1 MKVEQ
6 FLTHH
11 GIQENPFAQ
20 EDANSDHVFQRFC
33 LASTYHPAWNK
44 INGDPEHPSTAV
56 VFGEKGAG
64 KTALRLQIVEHIEQ
78 YNREHPDGRVFI
90 IEYDDFN
97 PFLDCFRE
105 RFSGRKK
112 RPEKVLTY
120 WRLWDHMD
128 AILSLGVTRLIS
140 SLFPKRSDGEP
151 DSAELVT
158 PKQLGRMDLQQKRDM
173 LLLAAFYDH
182 TLDLPPS
189 YRWGRLKKKLRFSTF
204 MSEIDRLAAVGLS
217 GIVVGVYLYSFSVGV
232 NLGVT
237 WCAAI
242 VLAAWL
248 PWLWRQL
255 GLFYKSWR
263 ISKQI
268 RIIDHATNS
277 LRKILSRFQRQQ
289 LLGQPLPTKER
300 SDDRYESLQK
310 FQRILESLGFT
321 SIVVLVD
328 RVDEPHLINGNAERM
343 RDLLWPMFDNK
354 FLQHP
359 GLGFKLLLPSDVS
372 YFLDREEKEFYE
384 RSRLDKQNLIRSLEW
399 SGEALYDVAS
409 DRIGACLGEG
419 DSGKKTAL
427 SDLFDEAMSQQEL
440 IGVFS
445 RLRVPRHLFKYL
457 HRLLVDHC
465 SRYTEAEPCWK
476 INRETVQ
483 TTLALYMRDLDSF
496 DRGAGTG

>member
-6 FLTHH
+6 FLSHH
-11 GIQENPFAQ
+11 GINDNPFAQ

-33 LASTYHPAWNK
+33 LDSTYHSAWNK

-64 KTALRLQIVEHIEQ
+64 KTALRLQIIQ
-78 YNREHPDGRVFI
+78 YLEKYNQEHPDARVFVI
-90 IEYDDFN
+90 QYDDFN

-112 RPEKVLTY
+112 KPERVLTN

-128 AILSLGVTRLIS
+128 AILSLGVTRLVN
-140 SLFPKRSDGEP
+140 SLFPKKGDTEP
-151 DSAELVT
+151 DESQLVT
-158 PKQLGRMDLQQKRDM
+158 PKQFARMDSQQKRDL

-189 YRWGRLKKKLRFSTF
+189 YRWGRLKRKLKFSTLK
-204 MSEIDRLAAVGLS
+204 SEVDRLCAVLVSATVGGL
-217 GIVVGVYLYSFSVGV
+217 YLYSSSVR
-232 NLGVT
+232 NTLGIK
-237 WCAAI
+237 WSLAI
-242 VLAAWL
+242 ALAAWL
-248 PWLWRQL
+248 PWLFRQL
-255 GLFYKSWR
+255 SLLYKSWR

-277 LRKILSRFQRQQ
+277 LRAIMSKFQRQQ

-300 SDDRYESLQK
+300 SDDRYELLQK
-310 FQRILESLGFT
+310 FQRILESLGFK

-409 DRIGACLGEG
+409 DRLSAGLAD
-419 DSGKKTAL
+419 DSKKPAL
-427 SDLFDEAMSQQEL
+427 ADMFDEALSQQEL

-465 SRYTEAEPCWK
+465 SRYTEAEPSWR
-476 INRETVQ
+476 INRETMQ

>member
-1 MKVEQ
+1 
-6 FLTHH
+6 
-11 GIQENPFAQ
+11 
-20 EDANSDHVFQRFC
+20 
-33 LASTYHPAWNK
+33 
-44 INGDPEHPSTAV
+44 
-56 VFGEKGAG
+56 
-64 KTALRLQIVEHIEQ
+64 
-78 YNREHPDGRVFI
+78 
-90 IEYDDFN
+90 
-97 PFLDCFRE
+97 
-105 RFSGRKK
+105 
-112 RPEKVLTY
+112 
-120 WRLWDHMD
+120 
-128 AILSLGVTRLIS
+128 
-140 SLFPKRSDGEP
+140 
-151 DSAELVT
+151 
-158 PKQLGRMDLQQKRDM
+158 
-173 LLLAAFYDH
+173 
-182 TLDLPPS
+182 
-189 YRWGRLKKKLRFSTF
+189 
-204 MSEIDRLAAVGLS
+204 
-217 GIVVGVYLYSFSVGV
+217 LYSSKVRDT
-232 NLGVT
+232 LGIK
-237 WCAAI
+237 WAIAI
-242 VLAAWL
+242 VIVAWL

-255 GLFYKSWR
+255 LLMFKSWR

-277 LRKILSRFQRQQ
+277 LRAILAKFQRQQ

-300 SDDRYESLQK
+300 SDDRYELLQK
-310 FQRILESLGFT
+310 FQRILESLGFK

-409 DRIGACLGEG
+409 DRLSAGLADGA
-419 DSGKKTAL
+419 KKPAL
-427 SDLFDEAMSQQEL
+427 SEMFDETMSQQEL

-465 SRYTEAEPCWK
+465 SRYTEAEPSWR
-476 INRETVQ
+476 INRETMQ